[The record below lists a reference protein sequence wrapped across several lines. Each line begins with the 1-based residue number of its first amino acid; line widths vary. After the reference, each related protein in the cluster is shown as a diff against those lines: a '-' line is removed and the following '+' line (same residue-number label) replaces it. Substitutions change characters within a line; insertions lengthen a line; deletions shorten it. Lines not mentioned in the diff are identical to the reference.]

1 VRDDT
6 NGDLTKSPNQNITKS
21 LNDAANVSFIARFRV
36 ASWHFNSATLLIQNE
51 RTMKT
56 TSHIRMFIVVTMM
69 TAAAC
74 SDPEIVPGTGPH
86 TLLGNNSNREFHTTV
101 TTWSRP
107 DGSNYVGLVQSV
119 PAFDL
124 SKARITALGN
134 GKTIKVDTI
143 LDETKLTNTGSNEDY
158 FWASVQNNILLLHY
172 VGATPT
178 SLPPFPLDVIIVY

>member
-1 VRDDT
+1 
-6 NGDLTKSPNQNITKS
+6 
-21 LNDAANVSFIARFRV
+21 
-36 ASWHFNSATLLIQNE
+36 
-51 RTMKT
+51 MKT
-56 TSHIRMFIVVTMM
+56 RSHLRMYIVAALM
-69 TAAAC
+69 TASAC
-74 SDPEIVPGTGPH
+74 SEQEVVPANKTKTGS
-86 TLLGNNSNREFHTTV
+86 TASSQISNREFHTTV

-124 SKARITALGN
+124 SRSRITAVGN
-134 GKTIKVDTI
+134 GKTIKVDTF

-172 VGATPT
+172 VGATPA

>member
-1 VRDDT
+1 
-6 NGDLTKSPNQNITKS
+6 
-21 LNDAANVSFIARFRV
+21 
-36 ASWHFNSATLLIQNE
+36 
-51 RTMKT
+51 
-56 TSHIRMFIVVTMM
+56 MFIVATMM

-74 SDPEIVPGTGPH
+74 SEEEIVRPGPPGPPMPP
-86 TLLGNNSNREFHTTV
+86 TSNREFHTTV

-107 DGSNYVGLVQSV
+107 DGSSYVGLVQSV

-124 SKARITALGN
+124 SKARITAVGN

-172 VGATPT
+172 IGATPT

>member
-1 VRDDT
+1 
-6 NGDLTKSPNQNITKS
+6 
-21 LNDAANVSFIARFRV
+21 
-36 ASWHFNSATLLIQNE
+36 
-51 RTMKT
+51 MKT
-56 TSHIRMFIVVTMM
+56 TPHLRMYIIAALM
-69 TAAAC
+69 TASAC
-74 SDPEIVPGTGPH
+74 SEPEVVPTNKTGGTSSSQI
-86 TLLGNNSNREFHTTV
+86 SNREFHTTV

-124 SKARITALGN
+124 SKSRITAVGN
-134 GKTIKVDTI
+134 GKNIKVDTF

-178 SLPPFPLDVIIVY
+178 SLPPFPLDVTIVY